1 MTNDPNLPGAHDR
14 LLRAIRTV
22 RGVLLVSMLAAAMLV
37 FAAAMAGGGGGLGFA
52 AKFAC
57 LWAALVAGAL
67 LVLNLL
73 ALRAWR
79 RGRGG
84 GATD

>member
-1 MTNDPNLPGAHDR
+1 MAPER
-14 LLRAIRTV
+14 LLRAIRFA
-22 RGVLLVSMLAAAMLV
+22 RGLLLFSLIATAMLV
-37 FAAAMAGGGGGLGFA
+37 GAAVVVGAEGGLAIA
-52 AKFAC
+52 AKLAC
-57 LWAALVAGAL
+57 LWAALVATTL

-79 RGRGG
+79 RGRRK

>member
-1 MTNDPNLPGAHDR
+1 MAAER
-14 LLRAIRTV
+14 LLRAIRAA
-22 RGVLLVSMLAAAMLV
+22 RAVLLVSLLGAAMLV
-37 FAAAMAGGGGGLGFA
+37 AAAVAAGAGGGLALA

-57 LWAALVAGAL
+57 LWAALVAATL

-79 RGRGG
+79 RSRRN
-84 GATD
+84 GATH

>member
-1 MTNDPNLPGAHDR
+1 VGTDR
-14 LLRAIRTV
+14 LLRAIRV
-22 RGVLLVSMLAAAMLV
+22 ARGLLLFSLVAAAMLV
-37 FAAAMAGGGGGLGFA
+37 FAAVTAGGGGGLAIA

-79 RGRGG
+79 RGRRNR
-84 GATD
+84 ATD